1 MVLQR
6 LDYDS
11 HWYQQS
17 LALREQVLLLPLGRK
32 LDAHDLAG
40 EAQQWHLALVQDQ
53 DILACLVIKPEQ
65 RPLAKL
71 RQMAV
76 QPAMQGQGLG
86 QRLVLAVEQWLIS
99 QGFDQVKLD
108 ARLTALGFYQRLG
121 YESQG
126 KPFEQVG
133 IPHVLM
139 NKRLVRDDAQP
150 GLV

>member
-1 MVLQR
+1 MLLQR

-17 LALREQVLLLPLGRK
+17 LALREQVLRLPLGRK

-40 EAQQWHLALVQDQ
+40 EAQQWHLALVHDQ
-53 DILACLVIKPEQ
+53 NILACLVIKPEQ

-99 QGFDQVKLD
+99 QGFDQIKLD
-108 ARLTALGFYQRLG
+108 ARLTALAFISAWAMSRRASPL
-121 YESQG
+121 S
-126 KPFEQVG
+126 
-133 IPHVLM
+133 
-139 NKRLVRDDAQP
+139 R
-150 GLV
+150 